1 MPYKLKGTLKAPNG
15 TPLIGVD
22 IKFIAQQTFSPLL
35 QQVDTVIR
43 TTQSGGYDLS
53 LEFNTYT
60 VMATVNNCGQVCMG
74 AISVFAD
81 TTAGQDLPTLLQ
93 KTDWQPATP
102 DYIKQIEGWLAESN
116 QLNNQAIASAAAAK
130 ASEIAVEAD
139 RVEVASNKTIVLNA
153 QADITNKQAQV
164 TASAAAAASS
174 ASSASASASTAS
186 QKEALATSAANTA
199 SQKASLAA
207 GSEASASDSA
217 RRAEEAAQAV
227 SSALIDGGSAD
238 LSSGTYPPPV
248 SVGGV
253 KRSTFWKVTV
263 GGVVSG
269 TDYGAGD
276 TLIYTTTGGG
286 SYYKIDNTESVTKVN
301 NKTGVIVLNATD
313 VGADVRGTSAA
324 NMGQHVAAANP
335 HSQYLMSSEAWKISV
350 NMIGNSVTATD
361 LNDIRSVGRYASE
374 RASNIFLN
382 IPSDCSPA
390 FTLTVES
397 ISPAGS
403 EALGYV
409 RQTIQPYNSDK
420 TYIRV
425 DASNVNNNFS
435 DWSVLYSSTNKP
447 TAADIGADVSGTAST
462 LINQHVAAPDP
473 HTQYANKASM
483 ESRLAAIEAL
493 IDKVG
498 FMKPFVSRAQLAT
511 VSALY
516 HPLDGQLV
524 NRSTDAG
531 LLAKI
536 QSGELPSC
544 SDADWLADKYKRGMY
559 TLGNGT
565 TTIRLPDWNGKFSGS
580 EGAVALRGDGK
591 NAYVSGMIQGDSI
604 KSHESTWYWATKRS
618 TEVPYSN
625 IPNNRGRCI
634 AIPIPGLDQD
644 LDDYTPVD
652 AAGYSGGISK
662 SATAII
668 TQYAGAIE
676 TTAINTAVVWSVKR

>member
-60 VMATVNNCGQVCMG
+60 VMATVNNCGQTCMG

-116 QLNNQAIASAAAAK
+116 RLNNQAIASAAAAK

-139 RVEVASNKTIVLNA
+139 RAEVASNKTIVLNA
-153 QADITNKQAQV
+153 QADVTTKQAQV
-164 TASAAAAASS
+164 SASAAAAASS
-174 ASSASASASTAS
+174 ASSASASA
-186 QKEALATSAANTA
+186 ALATSAANTA

-227 SSALIDGGSAD
+227 SSALIDGGSAN

-248 SVGGV
+248 SVGGI
-253 KRSTFWKVTV
+253 KRSTFWKVTS

-269 TDYGAGD
+269 VDYGAGD

-301 NKTGVIVLNATD
+301 NKTGVVVLNATD
-313 VGADVRGTSAA
+313 VGADDRGTSAA
-324 NMGQHVAAANP
+324 DMGQHIAAVNP

-350 NMIGNSVTATD
+350 NMIGNLVTATN
-361 LNDIRSVGRYASE
+361 LNDIRAVGRYASE
-374 RASNIFLN
+374 KSSHIFLN
-382 IPSDCSPA
+382 IPSDCPPA

-403 EALGYV
+403 GALGYV
-409 RQTIQPYNSDK
+409 RQTIQPFNSDK

-425 DASNVNNNFS
+425 DTSHANNNFS

-447 TAADIGADVSGTAST
+447 TAADVGADVSGAASA
-462 LINQHVAAPDP
+462 LLGQHVAASDP
-473 HTQYANKASM
+473 HAQYAKKT
-483 ESRLAAIEAL
+483 E
-493 IDKVG
+493 
-498 FMKPFVSRAQLAT
+498 
-511 VSALY
+511 
-516 HPLDGQLV
+516 
-524 NRSTDAG
+524 
-531 LLAKI
+531 
-536 QSGELPSC
+536 
-544 SDADWLADKYKRGMY
+544 LADLTNIVNDLTPSLLY
-559 TLGNGT
+559 
-565 TTIRLPDWNGKFSGS
+565 RLS
-580 EGAVALRGDGK
+580 AV
-591 NAYVSGMIQGDSI
+591 YSI
-604 KSHESTWYWATKRS
+604 PAWEQIK
-618 TEVPYSN
+618 
-625 IPNNRGRCI
+625 
-634 AIPIPGLDQD
+634 
-644 LDDYTPVD
+644 
-652 AAGYSGGISK
+652 
-662 SATAII
+662 
-668 TQYAGAIE
+668 
-676 TTAINTAVVWSVKR
+676 

>member
-1 MPYKLKGTLKAPNG
+1 MPYELKGTLKAPNG
-15 TPLIGVD
+15 TPLVGVD

-74 AISVFAD
+74 AISVFSD
-81 TTAGQDLPTLLQ
+81 TSAGQDLPTLLQ

-116 QLNNQAIASAAAAK
+116 RLNNQGIASAAAAK

-139 RVEVASNKTIVLNA
+139 RAEVASNKTIVLNA
-153 QADITNKQAQV
+153 QSDVTNKQAQV
-164 TASAAAAASS
+164 SASAAAAASS
-174 ASSASASASTAS
+174 ASSASASAATAS

-227 SSALIDGGSAD
+227 SSALIDGGSAN

-253 KRSTFWKVTV
+253 KRSTFWKVTA

-269 TDYGAGD
+269 VDYGAGD

-286 SYYKIDNTESVTKVN
+286 SYYKIDNTESVSKVN
-301 NKTGVIVLNATD
+301 EKTGVVVLNAAD
-313 VGADVRGTSAA
+313 VGAEDRGTAA
-324 NMGQHVAAANP
+324 PLVTQHATKTGAHP
-335 HSQYLMSSEAWKISV
+335 
-350 NMIGNSVTATD
+350 IGGVSGLQAELD
-361 LNDIRSVGRYASE
+361 SKYS
-374 RASNIFLN
+374 
-382 IPSDCSPA
+382 PS
-390 FTLTVES
+390 
-397 ISPAGS
+397 
-403 EALGYV
+403 
-409 RQTIQPYNSDK
+409 
-420 TYIRV
+420 
-425 DASNVNNNFS
+425 
-435 DWSVLYSSTNKP
+435 NKP
-447 TAADIGADVSGTAST
+447 TAADVGADVSGAAST

-493 IDKVG
+493 IDKAG
-498 FMKPFVSRAQLAT
+498 FPKTFVSRAQLAI

-591 NAYVSGMIQGDSI
+591 NADSVGIIQGDRI
-604 KSHESTWYWATKRS
+604 R
-618 TEVPYSN
+618 N
-625 IPNNRGRCI
+625 ISGRVGMGSAGTFAQVLIDGREAFYTDDTQFPSGNGDAIPPGSVSQPGRCNTLN
-634 AIPIPGLDQD
+634 LDASRVVPTGPD
-644 LDDYTPVD
+644 VAML
-652 AAGYSGGISK
+652 
-662 SATAII
+662 
-668 TQYAGAIE
+668 
-676 TTAINTAVVWSVKR
+676 NTAVVWSVKR

>member
-102 DYIKQIEGWLAESN
+102 DYIKKIEGWLAESN
-116 QLNNQAIASAAAAK
+116 RLNNQAIASAAAANRLNNQAIASAAAAK

-139 RVEVASNKTIVLNA
+139 RAEVASNKTIVLNA
-153 QADITNKQAQV
+153 QADVTTKQAQV
-164 TASAAAAASS
+164 SASAAAAASS
-174 ASSASASASTAS
+174 ASSASASAAR
-186 QKEALATSAANTA
+186 ATSAANTA
-199 SQKASLAA
+199 SKKASLAA

-227 SSALIDGGSAD
+227 SSALIDGGSAN
-238 LSSGTYPPPV
+238 LSRGTYPPPV
-248 SVGGV
+248 SVGGI
-253 KRSTFWKVTV
+253 KRSTFWKVTS

-269 TDYGAGD
+269 VDYGAGD
-276 TLIYTTTGGG
+276 TLIYTTTGVG

-301 NKTGVIVLNATD
+301 NKTGVVVLNATD
-313 VGADVRGTSAA
+313 VGADDRGTSAA
-324 NMGQHVAAANP
+324 DMGQHIAAVNP

-350 NMIGNSVTATD
+350 NMIGNLVTATN
-361 LNDIRSVGRYASE
+361 LNDIRAVGRYAS
-374 RASNIFLN
+374 AKTSHIFLN
-382 IPSDCSPA
+382 IPSDCPPA

-403 EALGYV
+403 GALGYV

-425 DASNVNNNFS
+425 DTSYANNNFS

-447 TAADIGADVSGTAST
+447 TAADVGADVSGAASA
-462 LINQHVAAPDP
+462 LLGQHVAASDP
-473 HTQYANKASM
+473 HAQYAKKT
-483 ESRLAAIEAL
+483 E
-493 IDKVG
+493 
-498 FMKPFVSRAQLAT
+498 
-511 VSALY
+511 
-516 HPLDGQLV
+516 
-524 NRSTDAG
+524 
-531 LLAKI
+531 
-536 QSGELPSC
+536 
-544 SDADWLADKYKRGMY
+544 LADLTNIVNDLTPSLLY
-559 TLGNGT
+559 
-565 TTIRLPDWNGKFSGS
+565 RLS
-580 EGAVALRGDGK
+580 AV
-591 NAYVSGMIQGDSI
+591 YSI
-604 KSHESTWYWATKRS
+604 PAWEQIK
-618 TEVPYSN
+618 
-625 IPNNRGRCI
+625 
-634 AIPIPGLDQD
+634 
-644 LDDYTPVD
+644 
-652 AAGYSGGISK
+652 
-662 SATAII
+662 
-668 TQYAGAIE
+668 
-676 TTAINTAVVWSVKR
+676 